1 MERQKAAARPRRLCV
16 CGLCVCGDGEAAAQ
30 VSIFF
35 SDIRGFTALSES
47 LPPSVCPSP
56 PPPPP
61 FSMGPPLAFR
71 FLPQPRGFERPLP
84 SGLSLS
90 KRPTRRRRA
99 SEEMRRFLPQP
110 RGFKSRPCRSRNTP
124 QELIELLG
132 DYLESM
138 SALIEESRGT
148 VGKYIGDA
156 IMVRPGA
163 TPPAPVRAPRGG
175 IVALEGRKA
184 FGVCV
189 LTVSRWP
196 VAHGSSH
203 MLPPMEGHG
212 RPVA

>member
-47 LPPSVCPSP
+47 LPPSVW
-56 PPPPP
+56 
-61 FSMGPPLAFR
+61 G
-71 FLPQPRGFERPLP
+71 G
-84 SGLSLS
+84 GGGGGGGG
-90 KRPTRRRRA
+90 
-99 SEEMRRFLPQP
+99 RFLPQP

-163 TPPAPVRAPRGG
+163 AAAAPARAPRGDRG
-175 IVALEGRKA
+175 
-184 FGVCV
+184 
-189 LTVSRWP
+189 P
-196 VAHGSSH
+196 
-203 MLPPMEGHG
+203 
-212 RPVA
+212 